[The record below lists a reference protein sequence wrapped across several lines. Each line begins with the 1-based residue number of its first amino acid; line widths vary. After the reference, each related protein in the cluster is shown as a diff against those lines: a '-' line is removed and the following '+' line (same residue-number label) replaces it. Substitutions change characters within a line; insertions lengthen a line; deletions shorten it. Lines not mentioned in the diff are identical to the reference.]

1 MKIFRLNRI
10 IISPSFAM
18 RTFDENGSEN
28 IEEVCSNNTAK
39 VSLPSLFMDTSFY
52 PSPAF
57 CIIQSKAV
65 YDDCHYQ
72 GTIRGVK
79 DSSVV
84 LNTCKGLR

>member
-1 MKIFRLNRI
+1 
-10 IISPSFAM
+10 M

-28 IEEVCSNNTAK
+28 IEEVCSNINNTAK

-52 PSPAF
+52 PSPA
-57 CIIQSKAV
+57 CYIIQSKAV

>member
-1 MKIFRLNRI
+1 
-10 IISPSFAM
+10 M

-28 IEEVCSNNTAK
+28 IEEVFSNINNNAK